1 MSIKLRRITIVAG
14 LVLAGAG
21 AGVNYASDVPAT
33 EVAEPKEEGLHL
45 VVNVPANRLY
55 VYENGVRT
63 RTYAVSVGLRGYE
76 TPAGNY
82 SIREVIWN
90 PWWHPPSSDWARG
103 RKPEPPGESNPM
115 GRAKL
120 NFGPLLYIHGTSAY
134 QALGQPASRGCV
146 RMRNSD
152 VIEIARLVHEYASP
166 KVKEETLAQLE
177 ASESMTRTIR
187 LERAV
192 KFTAVYNVATVD
204 DGFLILYP
212 DVYKRVRSKVRDE
225 VEQTL
230 KESGVNMRDVNR
242 DHLDRLL
249 EKSSTRRVAIS
260 LDELTGR
267 ATSVAADAEDRN

>member
-1 MSIKLRRITIVAG
+1 MTLTIRRFTVAAG

-21 AGVNYASDVPAT
+21 AGVNYASTPHTEDVEKPGA
-33 EVAEPKEEGLHL
+33 GLHL

-55 VYENGVRT
+55 VYEDGVRT

-76 TPAGNY
+76 TPAGEY

-103 RKPEPPGESNPM
+103 RKPEPPGEANPM
-115 GRAKL
+115 GRVKL
-120 NFGPLLYIHGTSAY
+120 NFGPLLYIHGTAEY
-134 QALGQPASRGCV
+134 QALGNPASRGCV

-152 VIEIARLVHEYASP
+152 VIELTRLVHQYGSP
-166 KVKEETLAQLE
+166 RANPELIDQLE
-177 ASESMTRTIR
+177 ASETMTRTIR
-187 LERAV
+187 LSRAI
-192 KFTAVYNVATVD
+192 KFTAEYNVATVD

-225 VEQTL
+225 VVQTL
-230 KESGVNMRDVNR
+230 RQSGVDMAHVNR
-242 DHLDRLL
+242 EHLDRLL

-260 LDELTGR
+260 LDELTTPG
-267 ATSVAADAEDRN
+267 AAAAGDSENRD